1 MLRIKPVWGFGNEIP
16 KALNLNKNKL
26 MLLFNMRVL
35 SVNGVGI
42 WTHQHVW
49 VFVDIRDS
57 LIDLITVPLIY
68 DDFYLKG

>member
-1 MLRIKPVWGFGNEIP
+1 
-16 KALNLNKNKL
+16 
-26 MLLFNMRVL
+26 MLLFNMRVF

-57 LIDLITVPLIY
+57 LIDLIMVPLIY

>member
-1 MLRIKPVWGFGNEIP
+1 
-16 KALNLNKNKL
+16 
-26 MLLFNMRVL
+26 MLLFNMQVF

-49 VFVDIRDS
+49 VFVDICDS